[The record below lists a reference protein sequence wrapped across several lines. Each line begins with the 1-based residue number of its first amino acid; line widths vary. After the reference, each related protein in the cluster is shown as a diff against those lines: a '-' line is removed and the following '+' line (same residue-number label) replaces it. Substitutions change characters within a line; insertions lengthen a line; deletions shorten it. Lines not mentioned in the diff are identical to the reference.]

1 MMPDGSII
9 LTGGANSGSLNDT
22 WRSTDKGATWTE
34 VNASAGWPAR
44 DYTTSAAMPD
54 GSIVL
59 MGGLGSS
66 NNPLNDVWRFSPVG
80 SSDQS
85 PSHIYTTPGIYNVTL
100 QVYNS
105 GGYNSTQKVGYI
117 TAGNSAGYQFHCK

>member
-1 MMPDGSII
+1 M
-9 LTGGANSGSLNDT
+9 
-22 WRSTDKGATWTE
+22 
-34 VNASAGWPAR
+34 
-44 DYTTSAAMPD
+44 

-105 GGYNSTQKVGYI
+105 VGYNSTQKVGYI
-117 TAGNSAGYQFHCK
+117 TAAIRPVTSFTANRTHGIVPVTVQFMDTQAGHRQNGTGVFGDGTFSCSRTRFICILVSAPIRSA